1 MICAVIPAAGE
12 SRRMGVPKQLL
23 PFGTTTVIGH
33 VVAELLQSALD
44 EVYVVVSPQVA
55 QWWED
60 RRLAAA
66 SSRRLSPGED
76 TGAKQSP
83 GVNAGAK
90 RPYLL
95 TNDDPRADMLSSVRC
110 GLRALPPECAAVVVV
125 PGDQLAVSA
134 PLVDCL
140 VQSFRTAGKGILV
153 PVYGGKRG
161 HPLIFSARYCQEVLN
176 SFDNVGLRGLL
187 HAHPDDLWELSVSTS
202 AVLCDIDYPGD
213 YAREVARLES
223 DRGHIQSRD

>member
-23 PFGTTTVIGH
+23 PFGDTTVLGH
-33 VVAELLQSALD
+33 IVAELLQSDLD
-44 EVYVVVSPQVA
+44 GVYVVVSAHVA

-66 SSRRLSPGED
+66 SSRRLSPG
-76 TGAKQSP
+76 
-83 GVNAGAK
+83 VNAGAK
-90 RPYLL
+90 LL

-110 GLRALPPECAAVVVV
+110 GLRALPPQCAAVVVV
-125 PGDQLAVSA
+125 PGDQLAVTA

-153 PVYGGKRG
+153 PVYAGKRG

-176 SFDNVGLRGLL
+176 SFDNLGLRGLL
-187 HAHPDDLWELSVSTS
+187 HAHPDDLRELSVSTP
-202 AVLCDIDYPGD
+202 AVLCDIDYPPD
-213 YAREVARLES
+213 YAREVARLEGEC
-223 DRGHIQSRD
+223 GHGLSRD

>member
-44 EVYVVVSPQVA
+44 EVYVVVNPQVA

-66 SSRRLSPGED
+66 SSRRLLPGED
-76 TGAKQSP
+76 TGAKRP
-83 GVNAGAK
+83 APTGITK
-90 RPYLL
+90 PYLL
-95 TNDDPRADMLSSVRC
+95 TNDDPQADMLSSVRC
-110 GLRALPPECAAVVVV
+110 GLRALPPQCAAVVVV
-125 PGDQLAVSA
+125 PGDQLAVTV

-223 DRGHIQSRD
+223 DRGHGPPRD